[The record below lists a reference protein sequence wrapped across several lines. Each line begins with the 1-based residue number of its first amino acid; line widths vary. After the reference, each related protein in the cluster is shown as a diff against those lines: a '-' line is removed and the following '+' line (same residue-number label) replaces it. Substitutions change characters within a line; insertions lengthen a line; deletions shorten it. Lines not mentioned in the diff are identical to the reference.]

1 MAHKAAFIIS
11 ILLFLVIVVIGF
23 LIIMIFNL
31 GIRIVLIDKMTLGV
45 PGTLIIFILKTVK
58 ALVR

>member
-45 PGTLIIFILKTVK
+45 PRTLIIIILKTVK